1 MSTDKSKEKIF
12 VVVAKELTDM
22 LRDYKALVPALVMSL
37 FLGPIITCILPQL
50 IVTQVKES
58 VQSKLRVSLEGEG
71 GELFDR
77 LRKNKDLEI
86 VEINK
91 EGDLPVLNKGKTDVI
106 IRVPER
112 FAAGLEA
119 FAQGKD
125 SPSVGKRTDKI
136 EILYS
141 GSMPSSG
148 YAGMRLL
155 STLVSV
161 RQVFIDERIKSAD
174 VFVEPAPRLVSKVV
188 TPPVNGP
195 YASPFI
201 ARMLSSILVFI
212 GFLGAIYPAL
222 DVLTG
227 ERERNTLESLVIT
240 PASRRVL
247 FSGKLIAVTLM
258 SYSFVLFTISG
269 FYVAQFFQPPMIEI
283 LPFPLAARLP
293 LTCALAAAALM
304 LPLCLSLSVS
314 LLSLAGLARTVQ
326 QAQGYFASLMF
337 VAMLPLGLMVSG
349 EVHQSL
355 PLSLVP
361 FLGSL
366 ISINDLL
373 EARVDILCMFLS
385 IVVSIVFAAFLAI
398 NAAPIMERE
407 DLLLGVDESPA
418 RRYREGKFG
427 RELFLLCSVLF
438 LLMFYLSQ
446 SMVVMHHIWGLFFTQ
461 ILVVFLPGLLLV
473 YFWLRLPLGTVYGII
488 RPPGLSSSALF
499 FSCLGACLM
508 SPLTIAVAVSVAT
521 LQSKVLPSSQ
531 ALEKLMEQILGLGHE
546 PLWLLLFVVALAP
559 GICEELLFRGVI
571 FSLLKKRLSQGQVI
585 WAVGGLFGLFHMS
598 LVRLLP
604 TGLLGVLLT
613 WMRLRA
619 GCIYPCMCLHACHN
633 GLAVLLSSQLKGEV
647 NPMYLV
653 YLAGAAAFG
662 TVGLVIFLFSTRG
675 TFCK

>member
-1 MSTDKSKEKIF
+1 
-12 VVVAKELTDM
+12 M
-22 LRDYKALVPALVMSL
+22 LRDYKALVPALVMSF
-37 FLGPIITCILPQL
+37 FLGPIITCIVPQM

-58 VQSKLRVSLEGEG
+58 AQAKLRVSLEGEG
-71 GELFDR
+71 GVLFEK
-77 LRKNKDLEI
+77 LRSNKDLQI
-86 VEINK
+86 VELEKDSDDIQDKRNL
-91 EGDLPVLNKGKTDVI
+91 LPILNEGKTDVI
-106 IRVPER
+106 IRVPEG
-112 FAAGLEA
+112 FASGLQA
-119 FAQGKD
+119 FAQGRD
-125 SPSVGKRTDKI
+125 NGATT
-136 EILYS
+136 EIKCPKVEVLYS

-161 RQVFIDERIKSAD
+161 RQVFVDERIKAAS
-174 VFVEPAPRLVSKVV
+174 VLVQPAPKLISKVV

-240 PASRRVL
+240 PASGRVL
-247 FSGKLIAVTLM
+247 FTGKLMAVTLM
-258 SYSFVLFTISG
+258 SYAFVLLTILG
-269 FYVAQFFQPPMIEI
+269 FYIAQFFQPPMIEI

-293 LTCALAAAALM
+293 AGCALAVGALM

-355 PLSLVP
+355 ALSLVP

-366 ISINDLL
+366 ISINYLL
-373 EARVDILCMFLS
+373 EARVDVLCMVLS
-385 IVVSIVFAAFLAI
+385 IIVSIVFAAVLALT
-398 NAAPIMERE
+398 AAPIMERE

-418 RRYREGKFG
+418 RRYQDGKFG

-446 SMVVMHHIWGLFFTQ
+446 SMVVMHHIWGLFLTQ
-461 ILVVFLPGLLLV
+461 ILVVFLPGFLLV
-473 YFWLRLPLGTVYGII
+473 YFWLRLPLGTVYGIVK
-488 RPPGLSSSALF
+488 PATVSSPSLLL
-499 FSCLGACLM
+499 SCLGACLM
-508 SPLTIAVAVSVAT
+508 SPLTIALAVTVAT

-546 PLWLLLFVVALAP
+546 PLWLLLLIVALSP
-559 GICEELLFRGVI
+559 GICEELLFRGVV
-571 FSLLKKRLSQGQVI
+571 FSLLKKRLSERQLI

-598 LVRLLP
+598 LVRILP

-613 WMRLRA
+613 WIRVRA
-619 GCIYPCMCLHACHN
+619 GCIFPCMCLHACHN
-633 GLAVLLSSQLKGEV
+633 GLAVLLSSQLKAEV
-647 NPMYLV
+647 NPL

-662 TVGLVIFLFSTRG
+662 TIGLVIFLLSTRS
-675 TFCK
+675 TNCK

>member
-1 MSTDKSKEKIF
+1 MSKGKIF

-37 FLGPIITCILPQL
+37 FLGPIITCIVPQL

-71 GELFDR
+71 GALFDR
-77 LRKNKDLEI
+77 LRKNDDLEI
-86 VEINK
+86 VEIEKAN
-91 EGDLPVLNKGKTDVI
+91 DLLALNKGKSDVI
-106 IRVPER
+106 IRVPEG

-119 FAQGKD
+119 FSQGKD
-125 SPSVGKRTDKI
+125 SASNGKNSHKV
-136 EILYS
+136 EVLYS

-161 RQVFIDERIKSAD
+161 RQVFIDERIKSAE
-174 VFVEPAPRLVSKVV
+174 VLVEPAPKLVSKVV

-258 SYSFVLFTISG
+258 SYAFVLFTIFG

-304 LPLCLSLSVS
+304 LPLCLSLAVS

-385 IVVSIVFAAFLAI
+385 IVVSIVFAAFLSMT
-398 NAAPIMERE
+398 AAPIMERE

-418 RRYREGKFG
+418 RRYLEGKFG

-446 SMVVMHHIWGLFFTQ
+446 SMVVMHHIWGLFLTQ

-473 YFWLRLPLGTVYGII
+473 YFWLRLPLGTVYGIV
-488 RPPGLSSSALF
+488 RPAGLSPSALF
-499 FSCLGACLM
+499 FACLGACLM
-508 SPLTIAVAVSVAT
+508 SPLTIAVAVGVAT

-546 PLWLLLFVVALAP
+546 PLWLLLFVVALSP

-571 FSLLKKRLSQGQVI
+571 YSLLKKRLSQKQLI

-598 LVRLLP
+598 LVRVLP

-619 GCIYPCMCLHACHN
+619 GCIYPCICLHACHN

-647 NPMYLV
+647 NPAYLV

-662 TVGLVIFLFSTRG
+662 TVGLVIFLLTTRG